1 MTKTIARMMAAIIMV
16 CGFGSMVVHA
26 GDAPKTSVKL
36 MIKSPK
42 NFYIG
47 LSAFDSNGSVGVPVT
62 EDKDLV
68 SKPDATSRGTLTY
81 TKNST
86 VVYCGSS
93 DTYMLNMNK
102 FTPGLYMD
110 IKMTINTVKAGPN
123 VNDEYDFKIGIDDD
137 KNAYVVG
144 DAFKAVSGSGVK
156 SIEFSKRSND
166 NTKNDIITINAK

>member
-1 MTKTIARMMAAIIMV
+1 
-16 CGFGSMVVHA
+16 
-26 GDAPKTSVKL
+26 
-36 MIKSPK
+36 
-42 NFYIG
+42 
-47 LSAFDSNGSVGVPVT
+47 
-62 EDKDLV
+62 
-68 SKPDATSRGTLTY
+68 
-81 TKNST
+81 
-86 VVYCGSS
+86 
-93 DTYMLNMNK
+93 
-102 FTPGLYMD
+102 MD